1 MTVPKTLPAPRRNV
15 TDAGHASRFSGIAAA
30 DVLTV
35 LGDFTG
41 GASENMFT
49 LTAHG
54 LNTGDVVYVL
64 GETAVGVTLGGP
76 RTRYIALVASSSVFQ
91 LTTDGTSATIV
102 VNTADGTAYLL
113 LGNGVPQRVADAIVG
128 RIIVGGNDTT
138 GGTVEDMNFCQS
150 LCGARSGDTIK
161 LLYKSAAGVAAVAAD
176 ASAFVKSPVNTITAT
191 TITSYFQTS
200 ATAGGA
206 VLDTTADG
214 TNLWLLTS

>member
-1 MTVPKTLPAPRRNV
+1 MAVPKTLPAPRKNM
-15 TDAGHASRFSGIAAA
+15 TDAGQATRFSGIAST

-54 LNTGDVVYVL
+54 LISGDVVYVL
-64 GETAVGVTLGGP
+64 GETAIGVTLGGP
-76 RTRYIALVASSSVFQ
+76 RTRYVALVISSSVFQ
-91 LTTDGTSATIV
+91 LTTDGTTV
-102 VNTADGTAYLL
+102 VTNTADGTAYLL
-113 LGNGVPQRVADAIVG
+113 KGNGVPQRVADAIVG
-128 RIIVGGNDTT
+128 RIIIGGNDTT
-138 GGTVEDMNFCQS
+138 GGTVEDMNFCLS
-150 LCGARSGDTIK
+150 LNGARSGDTIK

-191 TITSYFQTS
+191 TVTSYFQTS

-214 TNLWLLTS
+214 TNVWLLTS